1 MKITLYVCVHSSELN
16 PDLHFINL
24 YFSAQNA
31 AVSVADIRKPN
42 RDMLLM
48 DAAGVPRTNKG
59 KYRSAMR
66 AVIT

>member
-16 PDLHFINL
+16 PDLHFSNL

-31 AVSVADIRKPN
+31 AVSVADTRKPY
-42 RDMLLM
+42 RDTLLM

-59 KYRSAMR
+59 EYSSTMR